1 MSFLG
6 RISISAKVVG
16 LVIFLSVIS
25 MAIGATGYYAAGHVA
40 ASSQAAAD
48 ISTRSLLTLMI
59 NRALAA
65 VSRGEYVMATDPKQ
79 AAITATLAVME
90 EDLKTIET
98 QIATLKKANVP
109 EIAAAL
115 QAADAAVG
123 KYLRQA
129 RETMRLAREVQDL
142 ATIEQQDQI
151 ARASLA
157 SASAYGEA
165 RAALRDLNLLQ
176 YRRSN
181 ESFAAAFATSRQ
193 MQVLIL
199 AFSGGALV
207 LGLAFGIVVGRFG
220 ISAPIKAVNACLD
233 HLANARFDVAI
244 PGTERRD
251 EVGDIARAA
260 ETFKANGLE
269 AIQLRQEQEA
279 AKARSEDQQ
288 KALMHR
294 MADDFDRAVGGIV
307 THVSSASAQL
317 KGAAQTLSNAAEEA
331 SSQAG
336 AVAAASEE
344 ASTNVQTVAS
354 ATEELS
360 ASVREI
366 GGQVEQSATMANEAV
381 AKADASAQT
390 IQELATK
397 AQKIGEIVELINSI
411 ASQTNLLALNATIEA
426 ARAGEAGKGFAVVA
440 AEVKS
445 LADQTAKATTEI
457 ASQISGIQQATGQS
471 AEAMNGIAAVIREIS
486 AVSASI
492 ASAVEQQNAATQ
504 EIARN
509 VQQASAGTGEV
520 STNIVGVSQAVSET
534 GAAATQVLA
543 SAETLSAQA
552 GSLNAELNRFLSTI
566 RAA

>member
-1 MSFLG
+1 MSILG
-6 RISISAKVVG
+6 RFSISAKILG
-16 LVIFLSVIS
+16 LVMLLNVIALSIG
-25 MAIGATGYYAAGHVA
+25 AIGYYGLERLQGESSEAARVSG
-40 ASSQAAAD
+40 
-48 ISTRSLLTLMI
+48 RSFDAMVI

-65 VSRGEYVMATDPKQ
+65 LSRAEFVMATDPKPETI
-79 AAITATLAVME
+79 AANLTIVA
-90 EDLKTIET
+90 EDLKAIET
-98 QIATLKKANVP
+98 RIETLRRTIPPQVRDAFAKVD
-109 EIAAAL
+109 AAL
-115 QAADAAVG
+115 Q
-123 KYLRQA
+123 KYLPLLQQTA
-129 RETMRLAREVQDL
+129 DLARKITGMP
-142 ATIEQQDQI
+142 TIEQQGEI
-151 ARASLA
+151 ARSALA
-157 SASAYGEA
+157 SAGPYMEVRMAV
-165 RAALRDLNLLQ
+165 RDLTVLQQKRADETSKAAYETADTMRLLLIA
-176 YRRSN
+176 
-181 ESFAAAFATSRQ
+181 FAA
-193 MQVLIL
+193 
-199 AFSGGALV
+199 GALV
-207 LGLAFGIVVGRFG
+207 LGVALGVLIGRVG
-220 ISAPIKAVNACLD
+220 ISSPIRQLTACLD

-269 AIQLRQEQEA
+269 ALHLREEQEA

-492 ASAVEQQNAATQ
+492 ASAVEQQNAATH

>member
-1 MSFLG
+1 MSILG
-6 RISISAKVVG
+6 RFSISAKVLG
-16 LVIFLSVIS
+16 LVLSLNVITLV
-25 MAIGATGYYAAGHVA
+25 IGAIGYYAVEELQTESARA
-40 ASSQAAAD
+40 ATVSSRAFDAVVV
-48 ISTRSLLTLMI
+48 
-59 NRALAA
+59 NRGLAA
-65 VSRGEYVMATDPKQ
+65 LSRAQFLIATDPKRETIAAN
-79 AAITATLAVME
+79 AAIVE
-90 EDLKTIET
+90 EDLKAIQTRLVSLRQAQHPAILASLAKVE
-98 QIATLKKANVP
+98 
-109 EIAAAL
+109 AAL
-115 QAADAAVG
+115 Q
-123 KYLRQA
+123 KYLPMVQQTMALAA
-129 RETMRLAREVQDL
+129 RVTGMPTL
-142 ATIEQQDQI
+142 EQQDDI
-151 ARASLA
+151 ARSALA
-157 SASAYGEA
+157 SAEAYMAARVALRELTQLQQARAEETSKSAYA
-165 RAALRDLNLLQ
+165 MAD
-176 YRRSN
+176 
-181 ESFAAAFATSRQ
+181 Q
-193 MQVLIL
+193 MQLIL
-199 AFSGGALV
+199 IGFAVGALV
-207 LGLAFGIVVGRFG
+207 LGVAFGILIGRMG
-220 ISAPIKAVNACLD
+220 ISSPIRQLTTCLD
-233 HLANARFDVAI
+233 DLANARFEVAI
-244 PGTERRD
+244 PGTQRKD

-269 AIQLRQEQEA
+269 AIHLRQEQEA
-279 AKARSEDQQ
+279 AKARNEREQ
-288 KALMHR
+288 KELMHR

-331 SSQAG
+331 SGQAG

-366 GGQVEQSATMANEAV
+366 GSRVEQSASMANQAV
-381 AKADASAQT
+381 AKADSSAQM
-390 IQELATK
+390 IQELAAK
-397 AQKIGEIVELINSI
+397 SQKIGEIVELINNI

-471 AEAMNGIAAVIREIS
+471 AEAMNGIASVIREIS

-492 ASAVEQQNAATQ
+492 ASAVEEQNAATQ

-520 STNIVGVSQAVSET
+520 STNIVGVSHAVSET
-534 GAAATQVLA
+534 GAAASQVL
-543 SAETLSAQA
+543 SAADTLSAQA
-552 GSLNAELNRFLSTI
+552 GALKVELDKFLSTV